1 MEFIRLGTFCQII
14 NSSLLEKINSDFEFK
29 KNQES
34 VVTMILRILSYD
46 SNDELDKKYNG
57 EDGEKV
63 LDKPYCSKICTGTE
77 KIHLSLLQFLQ
88 KDDYIER
95 I

>member
-46 SNDELDKKYNG
+46 SNDELDKKYMGKMARKYWINLTAV
-57 EDGEKV
+57 KFV
-63 LDKPYCSKICTGTE
+63 R
-77 KIHLSLLQFLQ
+77 
-88 KDDYIER
+88 ER
-95 I
+95 KKSIYPSCNFYKKMII